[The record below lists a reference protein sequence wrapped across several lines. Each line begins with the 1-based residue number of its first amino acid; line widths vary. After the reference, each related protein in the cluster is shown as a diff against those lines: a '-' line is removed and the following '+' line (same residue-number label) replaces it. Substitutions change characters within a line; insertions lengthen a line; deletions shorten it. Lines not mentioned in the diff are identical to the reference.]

1 MFKKIVIP
9 LDGSELA
16 EQALAPACRIAEK
29 FGSELL
35 LLRVVTPERPLPA
48 RPYLS
53 SRADSLLAA
62 NARPLVEEA
71 EDYLSG
77 LKFQL
82 MGLSLR
88 KRVLCGAPPEMIIA
102 AAAESGADLIV
113 MSTHGRSGL
122 MRLLYGSVTEAVLR
136 GSPVPVLVVPNRV
149 PERLTEADRDLARSG
164 LLAENYH

>member
-35 LLRVVTPERPLPA
+35 LLRVVTPERPLPTGS
-48 RPYLS
+48 YLS
-53 SRADSLLAA
+53 SRADGLPAA
-62 NARPLVEEA
+62 IASIAVDEAEAYLSSIKLPLV
-71 EDYLSG
+71 
-77 LKFQL
+77 
-82 MGLSLR
+82 GLSLR
-88 KRVLCGAPPEMIIA
+88 TRVPIGAPPEMIID

-113 MSTHGRSGL
+113 MSTHGRAGL
-122 MRLLYGSVTEAVLR
+122 LRLLYGSVTEAVLR

-149 PERLTEADRDLARSG
+149 SVRQADEDQALARLG
-164 LLAENYH
+164 VLAANLR